1 MDQYS
6 ETDAAGRDKAG
17 EIRRKILRC
26 LIDNGKMMISDISEQ
41 CGYSVP
47 TVTKYINGLM
57 DSGLVVT
64 AGKKSRNRGKKPVV
78 YMTKADA
85 KCFVGVDIQRHALM
99 MCAMDLYGNV
109 SGEAS
114 LPELVYSNTP
124 PLSGRNVR
132 RCDAIH

>member
-85 KCFVGVDIQRHALM
+85 KCFIGVDIQRHALM
-99 MCAMDLYGNV
+99 MCAMDLSGNV

-132 RCDAIH
+132 CCDAIH